1 MPDGLILLKAV
12 RKIQTAYRAKKARR
26 LLNDQRKLLDLTT
39 RLEIYSERCD
49 LWFEQGELYYY
60 RRDYENAIISLSNA
74 VSNIHV
80 NNGEDNQTMEERVGK
95 FAQLNRLSYFV
106 AQQYQMVK
114 LFLQDICRNDMTYGQ
129 NIAKKMPRLHRWAK

>member
-1 MPDGLILLKAV
+1 MVTWRENKSATGKGASMPDGLILLKAV

-60 RRDYENAIISLSNA
+60 RRIMKTPSYLY
-74 VSNIHV
+74 
-80 NNGEDNQTMEERVGK
+80 R
-95 FAQLNRLSYFV
+95 RLF
-106 AQQYQMVK
+106 Q
-114 LFLQDICRNDMTYGQ
+114 I
-129 NIAKKMPRLHRWAK
+129 